1 MLARIA
7 MLIGGM
13 LLLILIVPA
22 ASEGQTR
29 FEIAAGTHYGLQQRP
44 LTAGW
49 IVSGG
54 FQIDQQQD
62 FVVEGAWHRRMTT
75 SELRFSFDDF
85 GDDVGRQIYRSRYL
99 MLAAGV
105 RGGQR
110 QGRISPFY
118 QVLLGGISTRFR
130 TDYEWPTA
138 IDVEAENAN
147 CGGFV
152 GDELVHPC
160 LNVPYPEF
168 EEERKAGFL
177 MQPGVGLDVLVQRR
191 LKLRLV
197 TDLLVIADRD
207 YVVLAPRLSAR
218 IVVGFGGQ

>member
-54 FQIDQQQD
+54 FQIDQQD

-75 SELRFSFDDF
+75 RELRFSFDDF

-147 CGGFV
+147 CPVSRAVERMLQPSSGSERTCRLCDGLRTYTRALPWPRQGV
-152 GDELVHPC
+152 S
-160 LNVPYPEF
+160 VP
-168 EEERKAGFL
+168 
-177 MQPGVGLDVLVQRR
+177 M
-191 LKLRLV
+191 
-197 TDLLVIADRD
+197 
-207 YVVLAPRLSAR
+207 
-218 IVVGFGGQ
+218 

>member
-1 MLARIA
+1 MIARVA
-7 MLIGGM
+7 MPIGGM
-13 LLLILIVPA
+13 LLLFLMLPA
-22 ASEGQTR
+22 RSEGQPR

-49 IVSGG
+49 ILTGG
-54 FQIDQQQD
+54 FPIDQQD

-75 SELRFSFDDF
+75 RELRFGFDDF
-85 GDDVGRQIYRSRYL
+85 GDDVGRETYRSRYL

-118 QVLLGGISTRFR
+118 QVLFGGISTRFR
-130 TDYEWPTA
+130 TDYEWPA
-138 IDVEAENAN
+138 SLDVEAENAD
-147 CGGFV
+147 CGGFI
-152 GDELVHPC
+152 GDELVFPC

-168 EEERKAGFL
+168 EEERNAGFL

-191 LKLRLV
+191 VKLRLV

-218 IVVGFGGQ
+218 IIVGFGGR